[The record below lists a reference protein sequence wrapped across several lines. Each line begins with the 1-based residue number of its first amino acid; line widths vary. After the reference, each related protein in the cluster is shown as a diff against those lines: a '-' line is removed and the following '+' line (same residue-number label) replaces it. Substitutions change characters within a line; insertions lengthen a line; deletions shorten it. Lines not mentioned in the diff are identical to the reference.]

1 MRDQIHEILSPF
13 KTDRSQLIPILQ
25 RVQEKLT
32 YLPEEAISGIAK
44 YLNLTENEVL
54 GVASFY
60 AQFRFTRPG
69 DHVIK
74 VCSGTACH
82 VRGGESLLQAL
93 QTELKVNPGGM
104 TEDGKFSLEQVAC
117 LGCCALSPVMVI
129 NDDPYGKVSSR
140 KLKQILDIY
149 RKG

>member
-1 MRDQIHEILSPF
+1 MRDQIHEILSSF
-13 KTDRSQLIPILQ
+13 RTDRSQLIPILQ

-32 YLPEEAISGIAK
+32 YLPEEAISGIAR

-69 DHVIK
+69 DHIIK

-93 QTELKVNPGGM
+93 QTELQVTPGGM

>member
-1 MRDQIHEILSPF
+1 MRDQIHEILSSF
-13 KTDRSQLIPILQ
+13 RTDRSQLIPILQ

-32 YLPEEAISGIAK
+32 YLPEEAISGIAR

-69 DHVIK
+69 DHIIK

-93 QTELKVNPGGM
+93 QTELQVTPGGM

-117 LGCCALSPVMVI
+117 LGCCALSPVMVV
-129 NDDPYGKVSSR
+129 NDDPYGKVSPR

-149 RKG
+149 RKD